1 MFILYVKYVEQR
13 FLTNR
18 MLPVTKRCIQIGER
32 VSILKVRII
41 LTFSEFA
48 KTLED
53 LIAGDHEAVQRAQ
66 ELFAK
71 YQQLTEFPKKKDKK
85 YAAYLIVRPTD
96 VASSNSYEFAELIV
110 YAGRSLTNS
119 YRQLVR
125 YSRYNNYSNGTGMVK
140 SLFSFQQFSHFS
152 V

>member
-1 MFILYVKYVEQR
+1 
-13 FLTNR
+13 

-53 LIAGDHEAVQRAQ
+53 LIAGDHETVQRAK

-71 YQQLTEFPKKKDKK
+71 YQQSIEAPKKNDNK
-85 YAAYLIVRPTD
+85 YAAYLITRPTD
-96 VASSNSYEFAELIV
+96 VAPSNSHEFAELIV
-110 YAGRSLTNS
+110 YAGRSTMLSKENVVP
-119 YRQLVR
+119 YKR
-125 YSRYNNYSNGTGMVK
+125 YIDYNAGTSTVK
-140 SLFSFQQFSHFS
+140 SLFSFQQFSHLS
-152 V
+152 VCSTS